1 MKKINLIIAS
11 FLFTAYNLYSQDI
24 ATTLSSNT
32 DDYLKYLADN
42 SESAEAVIASN
53 DIRGLIDLNIS
64 NIENE
69 QLEVVLDSDLRDT
82 GIVKIVNVK
91 TGKRIRRKVS
101 FFKGQIKIPVQD
113 AKKGIYEV
121 QVKTSNSSN
130 KIKKRFSVK

>member
-1 MKKINLIIAS
+1 MKKINLLLLGL
-11 FLFTAYNLYSQDI
+11 LFTAINIYSQDV

-32 DDYLKYLADN
+32 DDYMKFLAT
-42 SESAEAVIASN
+42 SESAEAVVESD
-53 DIRGLIDLNIS
+53 DIRGLIDLNVH
-64 NIENE
+64 NITDDNF
-69 QLEVVLDSDLRDT
+69 EVVLDSDLRDT
-82 GIVKIVNVK
+82 GIVRIVNVK

-121 QVKTSNSSN
+121 HVKTSKSSN